1 MRRIPSA
8 LEEKHEGYLFPVHI
22 FMPDGTEHVQVEYKI
37 QDEDEEVDE
46 KPIRN
51 VRRYIH
57 LGG

>member
-1 MRRIPSA
+1 